1 MVSPRETEGDL
12 GHNRSTTNLS
22 LLTTSKQMFQ
32 EHRGQEKKQY
42 FLALAPTYVLFTECR
57 DKLMSRFNMTTV
69 YVDALRGTTSDRKR
83 YGFCYGRKHKLR
95 ILSAQ

>member
-22 LLTTSKQMFQ
+22 TTSKQMFQ
-32 EHRGQEKKQY
+32 KHRGQEKQQY
-42 FLALAPTYVLFTECR
+42 FLALAPTCVLFTECG
-57 DKLMSRFNMTTV
+57 DKLMSRSNMTTV
-69 YVDALRGTTSDRKR
+69 YVDALRGTTDRKR